1 MAVLFLIFGGPPII
15 FSIVASSIYNP
26 VNNVQVS
33 PFLHIFAKT
42 CHLLSFLMTAILTG
56 VRWYLI
62 AVLICI
68 SLISDVEHL
77 FICLLAIFGKM
88 SLWVLCPF
96 FNQVDFFFFD
106 VELYGFPV
114 YFGFLPLIGDIICKY
129 FLASVVCLFVDSF
142 YFHCAKAFELNV
154 VAFVL
159 FCPLFPLHEETDQKK
174 YC

>member
-1 MAVLFLIFGGPPII
+1 M
-15 FSIVASSIYNP
+15 P
-26 VNNVQVS
+26 VG
-33 PFLHIFAKT
+33 
-42 CHLLSFLMTAILTG
+42 HLYVF
-56 VRWYLI
+56 
-62 AVLICI
+62 
-68 SLISDVEHL
+68 
-77 FICLLAIFGKM
+77 FGKM
-88 SLWVLCPF
+88 SIQFFPMYLIGLC
-96 FNQVDFFFFD
+96 FFD
-106 VELYGFPV
+106 IELYGFPV

>member
-1 MAVLFLIFGGPPII
+1 MLQWTLGSIYLFELVVFSLGKYPEVKFLGHMAVLFLIFGGPPII

-77 FICLLAIFGKM
+77 FICLLAICMSSLEKCLFG
-88 SLWVLCPF
+88 SSVHFLIR
-96 FNQVDFFFFD
+96 FFFFFWCW
-106 VELYGFPV
+106 VVWVPCIFWIFTPYWRYHLQIFSCISS
-114 YFGFLPLIGDIICKY
+114 LP
-129 FLASVVCLFVDSF
+129 
-142 YFHCAKAFELNV
+142 
-154 VAFVL
+154 
-159 FCPLFPLHEETDQKK
+159 FCW
-174 YC
+174 